1 MTLNENDTVSLTET
15 GGALGMNDIPDSA
28 DTFTLP
34 EGSDACESVE
44 KVADREEYERL
55 IKTKYKDFFAE
66 DAQKLINRRFKK
78 YRALEE
84 KVKALEENAKSFSDV
99 EALLISERERAVKE
113 TEERMNR
120 VFKANRSRACEIGAS
135 PRLMTRRTDV
145 TKLTRDERAE
155 LASRALK
162 GEKIS
167 F

>member
-1 MTLNENDTVSLTET
+1 MTLNENDTASLTET
-15 GGALGMNDIPDSA
+15 GGALDLPCVRDSA
-28 DTFTLP
+28 DEYTDP
-34 EGSDACESVE
+34 ECSDADDVAERP
-44 KVADREEYERL
+44 ADREEYERL

-84 KVKALEENAKSFSDV
+84 KVRVLEENAKSFSDV
-99 EALLISERERAVKE
+99 EALLISERERAVRE

-120 VFKANRSRACEIGAS
+120 VFKANRARACEIAAS
-135 PRLMTRRTDV
+135 PRTMTRRTDV
-145 TKLTRDERAE
+145 TKLTRGERAE

>member
-1 MTLNENDTVSLTET
+1 MTLNENDTVSLAETSGAIDPTENADDADRYT
-15 GGALGMNDIPDSA
+15 APDC
-28 DTFTLP
+28 
-34 EGSDACESVE
+34 SDACDVAEGF
-44 KVADREEYERL
+44 ADREEYERL

-78 YRALEE
+78 YKVLEE
-84 KVKALEENAKSFSDV
+84 KVKVLEENARSFSDV
-99 EALLISERERAVKE
+99 EALLVAERERAVKE

-120 VFKANRSRACEIGAS
+120 AFKANRSRADENAVL
-135 PRLMTRRTDV
+135 PRSMSRRTDV
-145 TKLTRDERAE
+145 TRLTKGERAE

>member
-1 MTLNENDTVSLTET
+1 MNDT
-15 GGALGMNDIPDSA
+15 PDGA

-44 KVADREEYERL
+44 NVADREEYERL

-99 EALLISERERAVKE
+99 EALLISERERAVRE

-120 VFKANRSRACEIGAS
+120 VFKANRARACEIAAS
-135 PRLMTRRTDV
+135 PRMMTRRTDV
-145 TKLTRDERAE
+145 TKLTRGERAE